1 MEHARAGRAVGV
13 PGGAGGTVLAMR
25 TPRAIAAS
33 AASAGLLAAVA
44 VAPAAS
50 GATARAATPR
60 CHTKDL
66 VAIVT
71 QADHGAGNAYAYV
84 VLVNATPAPCTIGGY
99 PGLQLETAAGRP
111 LTRQRTVWR
120 GPRRAL
126 LVQPGES
133 AKALL
138 HWSDV
143 PTGSAATCGPTA
155 GKLKIT
161 PPDETTSIVLPWLGG
176 VACDGRLDVR
186 AFRQGSAT

>member
-1 MEHARAGRAVGV
+1 
-13 PGGAGGTVLAMR
+13 MR

-33 AASAGLLAAVA
+33 AVSVGLLAAIA
-44 VAPAAS
+44 AAPAAS
-50 GATARAATPR
+50 GAAARATPR
-60 CHTKDL
+60 CHTRDV

-71 QADHGAGNAYAYV
+71 QADHGAGNAFAYV
-84 VLVNATPAPCTIGGY
+84 VLVNATPAPCTIAGY
-99 PGLQLETAAGRP
+99 PGLQLATAAGRP
-111 LTRQRTVWR
+111 LARQRTVWR
-120 GPRRAL
+120 GPHHAL

-143 PTGSAATCGPTA
+143 PTGSASTCGPTA

-176 VACDGRLDVR
+176 IACNGRLDVR
-186 AFRQGSAT
+186 AFRPGSAT